1 MKLETPRFMIAAPS
15 SGSGKTTVVCG
26 ILKALMNKGLDPAAF
41 KSGPDYIDPMFHSEV
56 IGAKSRNLDVFLLGG
71 DKCRYLLQKNTKE
84 NDVAVLEAAMG
95 FYDGIGKTE
104 IASAYNLATETKTP
118 VVLVINGKGAALS
131 LAAMINGFKDFRPDS
146 NIKGAII
153 NNINPMSY
161 MFFKEAVEK
170 ETGVK
175 LLGYMPHMENCSF
188 ESRHLGLITADEIGN
203 LQDIVKKLAIQAEKS
218 IDLDGLLE
226 LAKCAEV
233 VECKDYKADKIADV
247 TIAIARDK
255 AFCFYY
261 QDALDLF
268 KEMGAKIVEFSP
280 TYGKEVPECDGV
292 YLGGGYPEL
301 YAKELMNNH
310 SMLKSVKDKLEDG
323 VPCIAECGGF
333 MYLLDHYDDKK
344 EKYNWVGHIAGEVEL
359 TTKLKRFGYITIEAQ
374 KDGLLAKK
382 GDKINA
388 HEFHYSES
396 NVNGSAFKAKKA
408 SGRGEWEC
416 VNMSDTLYAGY
427 PHIHMF
433 GNTNFAKNFIKACEK
448 YSFKK

>member
-1 MKLETPRFMIAAPS
+1 MNVETPRFMIAGPS

-26 ILKALMNKGLDPAAF
+26 ILKALMNKGLNPAAF

-71 DKCRYLLQKNTKE
+71 DKCRYLLQKNTKDNE
-84 NDVAVLEAAMG
+84 VAVLEAAMG

-104 IASAYNLATETKTP
+104 VASAYNLVTETKTP

-131 LAAMINGFKDFRPDS
+131 LAAMINGFKNFRPDS

-203 LQDIVKKLAIQAEKS
+203 LQDIVEKLAIQAEKS

-226 LAKCAEV
+226 LANTAEV
-233 VECKDYKADKIADV
+233 VECMDYKEEKIADV

-261 QDALDLF
+261 QDVLDLF
-268 KEMGAKIVEFSP
+268 KEMGAKIIEFSP
-280 TYGKEVPECDGV
+280 MHDKEIPKCDGF
-292 YLGGGYPEL
+292 YLGGGYPEI
-301 YAKELMNNH
+301 YAEKLMNNK
-310 SMLKSVKDKLEDG
+310 SMIKSVKAKLEDG
-323 VPCIAECGGF
+323 TPCIAECGGF
-333 MYLLDHYDDKK
+333 MYLLDNYDDKK
-344 EKYNWVGHIAGEVEL
+344 EKYNWVGYITGEVEL

-374 KDGLLAKK
+374 KDGVLAKK

-396 NVNGSAFKAKKA
+396 TANGSAFNAKKA

-433 GNTNFAKNFIKACEK
+433 GNVDFAKNFIKACEK
-448 YSFKK
+448 YSSKK